1 LTGERTFHIV
11 LGLMRT
17 SVRFPARTSLE
28 QILDGLAS
36 DRAFQEMVTRWERIP
51 ARPARYAAFP
61 EWLDG
66 RISAALRRR
75 GIEELYSHQ
84 AAALESTH
92 AGRHTV
98 VVTPTASGKTLC
110 YNLPVLDAIA
120 KDPTARALY
129 IFPTKALAQDQLAEL
144 ERVSTD
150 IDIELKT
157 YTYDGDTP
165 PAVRAAIRS
174 AGHVVI
180 TNPDML
186 HTGIL
191 PHHTKWVKLFENLRY
206 VVLDEL
212 HTYRGVFGS
221 HVANV
226 LRRLRRICEFYGSHP
241 VFICTSATIANP
253 EELARRQIEDD
264 VIVID
269 ESGAPRGEKVLVFV
283 NPPVVNRNLGI
294 RQSALLTGRDIA
306 ATLLASGVQ
315 TISFARSRV
324 QTELLLTYLRA
335 RFPQPQWPSDLV
347 RGYRGGYLPSERR
360 AIERGLR
367 DGSIRGVVS
376 TNALELGI
384 DIGALQAAVLVGYPG
399 TVASTW
405 QQMGRAGRRED
416 LSAAFLVAT
425 SSPTDQYVV
434 QHPEYVLDRSPEAGL
449 VNPDNLH
456 VLVQHLKCAAFEIP
470 FGQRE
475 RFGTEDTP
483 GVLAYLGEQ
492 GILHE
497 SQGKYHWSDQAFPAE
512 AMSLRTATNDNVV
525 IIDTTGTAAMRIGS
539 EYQAGSARV
548 IGEVDRF
555 AAQVLLH
562 EQAIYLHQSKQFQ
575 VERLDWENAKAYV
588 REVKVDYYTDAGLAV
603 RIRVIDEFE
612 QRVGQRGGVSAS
624 GNRERGSFEL
634 AHGEVL
640 VSTLATVYKKLTM
653 FTHENVGWGKIF
665 LPEQELQTTSF
676 WCALAERAVAGWPKE
691 RVEVALAGLGNL
703 LHGLA
708 PLFLMCD
715 PHDLGLAVEVRS
727 PHTERPTIYLFDMTP
742 GGIGFSER
750 LFKSA
755 GSLFDRARE
764 HLQACGCGTGCP
776 ACVGPAYALGADVRE
791 SVAHLLSLA

>member
-1 LTGERTFHIV
+1 
-11 LGLMRT
+11 MRT
-17 SVRFPARTSLE
+17 AVRFPARVSLE
-28 QILDGLAS
+28 QILDSLARDPDFS
-36 DRAFQEMVTRWERIP
+36 QMVTRWERIP
-51 ARPARYAAFP
+51 PRRASYAEYPA
-61 EWLDG
+61 WLDG
-66 RISAALRRR
+66 RISATLRRR
-75 GIEELYSHQ
+75 GILSLYSHQ
-84 AAALESTH
+84 AEALETTH
-92 AGRHTV
+92 AGKHTV
-98 VVTPTASGKTLC
+98 IVTPTASGKTLC
-110 YNLPVLDAIA
+110 YDLPVIDAIA

-144 ERVSTD
+144 MRLAKDVD
-150 IDIELKT
+150 IDLKT

-191 PHHTKWVKLFENLRY
+191 PHHTKWVKLFENLRF

-221 HVANV
+221 NVANV
-226 LRRLRRICEFYGSHP
+226 LRRLRRICAFYGSHP
-241 VFICTSATIANP
+241 TFICTSATIANP
-253 EELARRQIEDD
+253 EELARRHVEDD
-264 VIVID
+264 VVVID
-269 ESGAPRGEKVLVFV
+269 RNGAPRGEKVLAFV
-283 NPPVVNRNLGI
+283 NPPVVNQSLSI
-294 RQSALLTGRDIA
+294 RKSALFTGRDIA

-315 TISFARSRV
+315 TIAFARSRV
-324 QTELLLTYLRA
+324 ETELLLTYLRS
-335 RFPQPQWPSDLV
+335 RFPQPQWPQDLI

-360 AIERGLR
+360 AIEQGLR
-367 DGSIRGVVS
+367 DGSVRGVVS

-384 DIGALQAAVLVGYPG
+384 DIGALQAAVLLGYPG

-425 SSPTDQYVV
+425 SSPIDQYVV

-456 VLVQHLKCAAFEIP
+456 VLVHHLKCAAFEIP
-470 FGQRE
+470 FETRE

-483 GVLAYLGEQ
+483 GVLAYLDEQ
-492 GILHE
+492 GVLHE
-497 SQGKYHWSDQAFPAE
+497 AGGKYHWSDQAFPAE
-512 AMSLRTATNDNVV
+512 TTSLRTATNDNVV
-525 IIDTTGTAAMRIGS
+525 IVDTTGPAPRTIGS
-539 EYQAGSARV
+539 EHHDGKARV
-548 IGEVDRF
+548 IGEIDRF

-562 EQAIYLHQSKQFQ
+562 EQAIYLHESKQFQ
-575 VERLDWENAKAYV
+575 VERLDWDNAKAYV
-588 REVKVDYYTDAGLAV
+588 REVKVDYYTQAELAV
-603 RIRVIDEFE
+603 RIRVIDEFD
-612 QRVGQRGGVSAS
+612 RRSTQRG
-624 GNRERGSFEL
+624 FDL

-640 VSTLATVYKKLTM
+640 VSTLSTIYKKLTM
-653 FTHENVGWGKIF
+653 YTHENVGWGKIH

-676 WCALAERAVAGWPKE
+676 WCSLPERAVAGWPKE

-708 PLFLMCD
+708 PLLLMCA

-750 LFKSA
+750 LFKSTDV
-755 GSLFDRARE
+755 LLERARE
-764 HLQACGCGTGCP
+764 HLDSCGCGTGCP
-776 ACVGPAYALGADVRE
+776 SCVGPAYALGTDVRDA
-791 SVAHLLSLA
+791 VADLLSLQR

>member
-1 LTGERTFHIV
+1 
-11 LGLMRT
+11 MRT
-17 SVRFPARTSLE
+17 AVRFPARVSLE
-28 QILDGLAS
+28 QILDGLAR
-36 DRAFQEMVTRWERIP
+36 DTEFQEMVTRWERIA
-51 ARPARYAAFP
+51 ARPARYAPFP

-66 RISAALRRR
+66 RIAAALRRR
-75 GIEELYSHQ
+75 GITQLYSHQ
-84 AAALESTH
+84 AAALESTRAKH
-92 AGRHTV
+92 HTV

-120 KDPTARALY
+120 KDPAARALY
-129 IFPTKALAQDQLAEL
+129 IFPTKALSQDQLIEL
-144 ERVSTD
+144 ERESTD
-150 IDIELKT
+150 MDIELKT
-157 YTYDGDTP
+157 YTYDGDTS

-191 PHHTKWVKLFENLRY
+191 PHHTKWVKLFENLHY

-253 EELARRQIEDD
+253 DELARRHIEEE
-264 VIVID
+264 VVVID

-283 NPPVVNRNLGI
+283 NPPVVNRNLGV
-294 RQSALLTGRDIA
+294 RRSALLTGRDIA

-315 TISFARSRV
+315 TIAFAKSRV

-335 RFPQPQWPSDLV
+335 RFPQPQWPPELI

-367 DGSIRGVVS
+367 DGSVRGVVS

-399 TVASTW
+399 TVASTC
-405 QQMGRAGRRED
+405 QQIGRAGRRED
-416 LSAAFLVAT
+416 LSVAFVVAT
-425 SSPTDQYVV
+425 SSPTDQYIV
-434 QHPEYVLDRSPEAGL
+434 QHPEFVLGRSPEAGQ

-456 VLVQHLKCAAFEIP
+456 VLVEHLKCAAFELP
-470 FGQRE
+470 FDRTE
-475 RFGTEDTP
+475 RFGTEDTL
-483 GVLAYLGEQ
+483 GVLSYLDEH

-497 SQGKYHWSDQAFPAE
+497 SEGRYHWSDQAFPAE
-512 AMSLRTATNDNVV
+512 AMSLRTASNDNVV
-525 IIDTTGTAAMRIGS
+525 IIDTTDGRT
-539 EYQAGSARV
+539 RV

-555 AAQVLLH
+555 AAPVLVH
-562 EQAIYLHQSKQFQ
+562 EQAIYLHESKQFQ
-575 VERLDWENAKAYV
+575 VEKLDWENAKAYV
-588 REVKVDYYTDAGLAV
+588 REVNVDYYTDAGLAV
-603 RIRVIDEFE
+603 RIRLLAEF
-612 QRVGQRGGVSAS
+612 AS
-624 GNRERGSFEL
+624 ETEKATR

-640 VSTLATVYKKLTM
+640 VSALATVYKKLTLY
-653 FTHENVGWGKIF
+653 THENVGWGKIH

-676 WCALAERAVAGWPKE
+676 WCSLPERAVAGWPRE
-691 RVEVALAGLGNL
+691 RVEIALAGLGNL

-727 PHTERPTIYLFDMTP
+727 LHTERPTIYLFDMTP
-742 GGIGFSER
+742 GGVGFSER
-750 LFKSA
+750 LFKWTDA
-755 GSLFDRARE
+755 LLERARE
-764 HLQACGCGTGCP
+764 HLDSCGCGTGCP
-776 ACVGPAYALGADVRE
+776 SCVGPAHALGHDVRE
-791 SVAHLLSLA
+791 AVADLLSLR

>member
-1 LTGERTFHIV
+1 MANARSIV
-11 LGLMRT
+11 LSLVRT

-28 QILDGLAS
+28 QILDGFLR
-36 DRAFQEMVTRWERIP
+36 DEQFQEMVTRWETLP
-51 ARPARYAAFP
+51 ARPARYAPFP
-61 EWLDG
+61 DWLDG
-66 RISAALRRR
+66 RITAALRRR
-75 GIEELYSHQ
+75 GIEQLYSHQ
-84 AAALESTH
+84 AAALDVTR
-92 AGRHTV
+92 AGKHTV

-110 YNLPVLDAIA
+110 YDLPVIDAIA
-120 KDPTARALY
+120 KDPSARALY
-129 IFPTKALAQDQLAEL
+129 LFPTKALAQDQLAEL
-144 ERVSTD
+144 ERLSAD

-165 PAVRAAIRS
+165 PQVRAAIRS

-180 TNPDML
+180 SNPDML
-186 HTGIL
+186 HTAIL
-191 PHHTKWVKLFENLRY
+191 PHHTKWVKLFENLQY

-253 EELARRQIEDD
+253 GELAQRHVEGE
-264 VIVID
+264 VVVID

-283 NPPVVNRNLGI
+283 NPPITHRSLGV
-294 RQSALLTGRDIA
+294 RRSALMTGRDIA

-315 TISFARSRV
+315 TIAFTRSRI
-324 QTELLLTYLRA
+324 QTELLLTYLRQ
-335 RFPQPQWPSDLV
+335 RFPTPQWPPGLV
-347 RGYRGGYLPSERR
+347 RGYRSGYLPSERR
-360 AIERGLR
+360 AVERGLR

-384 DIGALQAAVLVGYPG
+384 DIGALQAAVLIGYPG

-416 LSAAFLVAT
+416 LSVAFLVAT
-425 SSPTDQYVV
+425 SQPTDQYIV
-434 QHPEYVLDRSPEAGL
+434 QHPEYVLERSPEAGL
-449 VNPDNLH
+449 INPDNLH
-456 VLVQHLKCAAFEIP
+456 VLVQHIKCGAFEIP
-470 FGQRE
+470 FERKE

-483 GVLAYLGEQ
+483 GVLSYLDEQ

-497 SQGKYHWSDQAFPAE
+497 ADGRYHWSAQSFPAE
-512 AMSLRTATNDNVV
+512 GMSLRTATSDNVV
-525 IIDTTGTAAMRIGS
+525 IIDQTDGKHH
-539 EYQAGSARV
+539 V

-555 AAQVLLH
+555 GAPVILY
-562 EQAIYLHQSKQFQ
+562 EQSIYLHESRQFQ
-575 VERLDWENAKAYV
+575 VERLDWENQKAYV
-588 REVKVDYYTDAGLAV
+588 REVKVEYYTMAGVSV
-603 RIRVIDEFE
+603 RIRVLDEFDRKE
-612 QRVGQRGGVSAS
+612 AGEARGFD
-624 GNRERGSFEL
+624 R

-640 VSTLATVYKKLTM
+640 VSAIATIYKKLTLY
-653 FTHENVGWGKIF
+653 TNENVGWGKIHI
-665 LPEQELQTTSF
+665 PEQELQTTSF
-676 WCALAERAVAGWPKE
+676 WSALPERAVAGWPRE
-691 RVEVALAGLGNL
+691 RIEIALAGLGNL

-715 PHDLGLAVEVRS
+715 PHDLGMAVEVRS

-750 LFKSA
+750 LFRSYDA
-755 GSLFDRARE
+755 LIERARE
-764 HLQACGCGTGCP
+764 HLESCGCQTGCP
-776 ACVGPAYALGADVRE
+776 SCVGPAHALGADVRE

>member
-1 LTGERTFHIV
+1 
-11 LGLMRT
+11 MRT
-17 SVRFPARTSLE
+17 AVRFPARVSLE
-28 QILDGLAS
+28 QILDGLARDPEFS
-36 DRAFQEMVTRWERIP
+36 QMVTRWERIP
-51 ARPARYAAFP
+51 PRRASYAEYPA
-61 EWLDG
+61 WLDG
-66 RISAALRRR
+66 RISATLRRR
-75 GIEELYSHQ
+75 GILSLYSHQ
-84 AAALESTH
+84 ADALESTH
-92 AGRHTV
+92 AGKHTV
-98 VVTPTASGKTLC
+98 IVTPTASGKTLC
-110 YNLPVLDAIA
+110 YDLPVIDAIA

-144 ERVSTD
+144 MRLAKDVD
-150 IDIELKT
+150 IDLKT

-191 PHHTKWVKLFENLRY
+191 PHHTKWVKLFENLRF

-221 HVANV
+221 NVANV
-226 LRRLRRICEFYGSHP
+226 LRRLRRVCAFYGSHP
-241 VFICTSATIANP
+241 TFICTSATIANP
-253 EELARRQIEDD
+253 EELARRHVEDD
-264 VIVID
+264 VVVID
-269 ESGAPRGEKVLVFV
+269 RNGAPRGEKVLAFV
-283 NPPVVNRNLGI
+283 NPPVVNQSLGI
-294 RQSALLTGRDIA
+294 RKSALFTGRDIA

-315 TISFARSRV
+315 TIAFARSRV
-324 QTELLLTYLRA
+324 ETELLLTYLRS
-335 RFPQPQWPSDLV
+335 RFPQPQWPQDLI

-360 AIERGLR
+360 AIEQGLR
-367 DGSIRGVVS
+367 DGSVRGVVS

-384 DIGALQAAVLVGYPG
+384 DIGALQAAVLLGYPG

-425 SSPTDQYVV
+425 SSPIDQYVV
-434 QHPEYVLDRSPEAGL
+434 QHPGYVLDRSPEAGL

-456 VLVQHLKCAAFEIP
+456 VLVHHLKCAAFEIP
-470 FGQRE
+470 FEARE

-483 GVLAYLGEQ
+483 GVLAYLDEQ
-492 GILHE
+492 GVLHE
-497 SQGKYHWSDQAFPAE
+497 SGGKYHWSDQAFPAE
-512 AMSLRTATNDNVV
+512 TTSLRTATNDNVV
-525 IIDTTGTAAMRIGS
+525 IVDTTGPAPRTVGS
-539 EYQAGSARV
+539 EHHDGKARV
-548 IGEVDRF
+548 IGEIDRF

-562 EQAIYLHQSKQFQ
+562 EQAIYLHESKQFQ
-575 VERLDWENAKAYV
+575 VERLDWDNAKAYV
-588 REVKVDYYTDAGLAV
+588 REVKVDYYTQAELAV
-603 RIRVIDEFE
+603 RIRVIDEFD
-612 QRVGQRGGVSAS
+612 RRSMQRG
-624 GNRERGSFEL
+624 FDL

-640 VSTLATVYKKLTM
+640 VSTLTTIYKKLTM
-653 FTHENVGWGKIF
+653 YTHENVGWGKIH

-676 WCALAERAVAGWPKE
+676 WCSLPERAVAGWPKE

-708 PLFLMCD
+708 PLLLMCA

-750 LFKSA
+750 LFKSTDV
-755 GSLFDRARE
+755 LLDRARE
-764 HLQACGCGTGCP
+764 HLDSCGCGTGCP
-776 ACVGPAYALGADVRE
+776 SCVGPAYALGTEVRE
-791 SVAHLLSLA
+791 AVADLLSLHS

>member
-1 LTGERTFHIV
+1 
-11 LGLMRT
+11 MRT
-17 SVRFPARTSLE
+17 AVRFPARTGLE
-28 QILDGLAS
+28 QILDGLEG
-36 DRAFQEMVTRWERIP
+36 DPAFSSMVTRWERLP
-51 ARPARYAAFP
+51 AIAPRYAPFP
-61 EWLDG
+61 AWLDE
-66 RISAALRRR
+66 RIVRTLRRR
-75 GIEELYSHQ
+75 GIEALYSHQ
-84 AAALESTH
+84 AAALEATR

-98 VVTPTASGKTLC
+98 VITPTASGKTLC

-129 IFPTKALAQDQLAEL
+129 LFPTKALSQDQLAEL
-144 ERVSTD
+144 ERGSAEMD
-150 IDIELKT
+150 IDLAT

-191 PHHTKWVKLFENLRY
+191 PHHTKWVKLFESLRF

-226 LRRLRRICEFYGSHP
+226 LRRLRRICAFYGSHP
-241 VFICTSATIANP
+241 IFICTSATIANP
-253 EELARRQIEDD
+253 EELARRHIEDD
-264 VIVID
+264 VVVID
-269 ESGAPRGEKVLVFV
+269 ESGAPRGEKVIAFV
-283 NPPVVNRNLGI
+283 NPPVVNRNLSI

-315 TISFARSRV
+315 TIAFAQSRV
-324 QTELLLTYLRA
+324 QTELLLTYLRS
-335 RFPQPQWPSDLV
+335 RFPQPQWPSDLI

-367 DGSIRGVVS
+367 DGSVRGVVS

-384 DIGALQAAVLVGYPG
+384 DIGALQAAVLLGYPG

-405 QQMGRAGRRED
+405 QQMGRAGRREEM
-416 LSAAFLVAT
+416 SAAFLVAT

-434 QHPEYVLDRSPEAGL
+434 QHPEYVLERSPEAGL

-456 VLVQHLKCAAFEIP
+456 VLVEHLKCAAFEIP
-470 FGQRE
+470 FEPRE

-483 GVLAYLGEQ
+483 GVLSYLDEQ
-492 GILHE
+492 GVLHE
-497 SQGKYHWSDQAFPAE
+497 AGGKYHWSDQAFPAE
-512 AMSLRTATNDNVV
+512 GMSLRTATNDNVV
-525 IIDTTGTAAMRIGS
+525 IVDETGPATRVVGAEHHDGR
-539 EYQAGSARV
+539 ARV
-548 IGEVDRF
+548 IGEIDRF

-562 EQAIYLHQSKQFQ
+562 EQAIYLHESRQLQ

-588 REVKVDYYTDAGLAV
+588 REVKVDYYTQAELAV
-603 RIRVIDEFE
+603 RIRVIDEFD
-612 QRVGQRGGVSAS
+612 RRSPPRG
-624 GNRERGSFEL
+624 FDL

-640 VSTLATVYKKLTM
+640 VSTLTTMFKKLTM
-653 FTHENVGWGKIF
+653 YTHENVGWGKIH

-676 WCALAERAVAGWPKE
+676 WCSLPERVVAGWPKE

-703 LHGLA
+703 LHALA

-750 LFKSA
+750 LFRSA
-755 GSLFDRARE
+755 APLFERARE
-764 HLQACGCGTGCP
+764 HLAACSCGGGCP
-776 ACVGPAYALGADVRE
+776 SCVGPAYALGADVRGA
-791 SVAHLLSLA
+791 VAHLLSLA

>member
-1 LTGERTFHIV
+1 
-11 LGLMRT
+11 MRT
-17 SVRFPARTSLE
+17 SVRFPARVSLE
-28 QILDGLAS
+28 QILDGLAR
-36 DRAFQEMVTRWERIP
+36 DPDFNQMVTRWERIP
-51 ARPARYAAFP
+51 PRRASYAEYPA
-61 EWLDG
+61 WLDG
-66 RISAALRRR
+66 RISASLRRR
-75 GIEELYSHQ
+75 GILSLYSHQ
-84 AAALESTH
+84 ADALETAH
-92 AGRHTV
+92 AGKHTV

-110 YNLPVLDAIA
+110 YDLPVIDAIA

-144 ERVSTD
+144 ERLAKDVD
-150 IDIELKT
+150 IDLKT

-221 HVANV
+221 NVANV
-226 LRRLRRICEFYGSHP
+226 LRRLRRVCAFYGSHP
-241 VFICTSATIANP
+241 TFICTSATIANP
-253 EELARRQIEDD
+253 EELARRHVEDD
-264 VIVID
+264 VVVID
-269 ESGAPRGEKVLVFV
+269 RNGAPRGEKVLAFV
-283 NPPVVNRNLGI
+283 NPPVVNQSLGI
-294 RQSALLTGRDIA
+294 RKSALFTGRDIA

-315 TISFARSRV
+315 TIAFARSRV
-324 QTELLLTYLRA
+324 ETELLLTYLRS
-335 RFPQPQWPSDLV
+335 RFPQPQWPQDLI

-360 AIERGLR
+360 AIEQGLR
-367 DGSIRGVVS
+367 DGSVRGVVS

-384 DIGALQAAVLVGYPG
+384 DIGALQAAVLLGYPG

-405 QQMGRAGRRED
+405 QQMGRAGRREG

-425 SSPTDQYVV
+425 SSPIDQYVV
-434 QHPEYVLDRSPEAGL
+434 QHPGYVLDRSPEAGL

-456 VLVQHLKCAAFEIP
+456 VLVHHLKCAAFEIP
-470 FGQRE
+470 FEARE

-483 GVLAYLGEQ
+483 GVLSYLDEQ
-492 GILHE
+492 GVLHE
-497 SQGKYHWSDQAFPAE
+497 SGGKYHWSDQAFPAE
-512 AMSLRTATNDNVV
+512 TTSLRTATNDNVV
-525 IIDTTGTAAMRIGS
+525 IVDTTGPAPRTVGS
-539 EYQAGSARV
+539 EHHDGKARV
-548 IGEVDRF
+548 IGEIDRF

-562 EQAIYLHQSKQFQ
+562 EQAIYLHESKQFQ
-575 VERLDWENAKAYV
+575 VERLDWDNAKAYV
-588 REVKVDYYTDAGLAV
+588 REVKVDYYTQAELAV
-603 RIRVIDEFE
+603 RIRVIDEFD
-612 QRVGQRGGVSAS
+612 RRSTQRG
-624 GNRERGSFEL
+624 FDL

-640 VSTLATVYKKLTM
+640 VSTLSTIYKKLTM
-653 FTHENVGWGKIF
+653 YTHENVGWGKIH

-676 WCALAERAVAGWPKE
+676 WCSLPERAVAGWPKE

-708 PLFLMCD
+708 PLILMCA

-750 LFKSA
+750 LFKSTDV
-755 GSLFDRARE
+755 LLDRARE
-764 HLQACGCGTGCP
+764 HLDSCGCGTGCP
-776 ACVGPAYALGADVRE
+776 SCVGPAYALGAEVRE
-791 SVAHLLSLA
+791 AVADLLSLRR

>member
-1 LTGERTFHIV
+1 MTFERPFHIV
-11 LGLMRT
+11 VGLVRT

-28 QILDGLAS
+28 QILDGLAA
-36 DRAFQEMVTRWERIP
+36 DREFQEMVTRWERLP
-51 ARPARYAAFP
+51 ARPARYAPFP

-66 RISAALRRR
+66 RIAAALRRR
-75 GIEELYSHQ
+75 GINDLYSHQ

-110 YNLPVLDAIA
+110 YDLPVLDAIA
-120 KDPTARALY
+120 KDPSARALY
-129 IFPTKALAQDQLAEL
+129 LFPTKALSQDQLAEL
-144 ERVSTD
+144 ERLSTD
-150 IDIELKT
+150 MDIELKT

-165 PAVRAAIRS
+165 PAARAAIRS

-191 PHHTKWVKLFENLRY
+191 PHHTKWVKLFENLQY

-241 VFICTSATIANP
+241 IFICTSATIANP
-253 EELARRQIEDD
+253 EELARRHVEDD
-264 VIVID
+264 VVVID
-269 ESGAPRGEKVLVFV
+269 ESGAPRGEKVLVFID
-283 NPPVVNRNLGI
+283 PPVVNRSLGI
-294 RQSALLTGRDIA
+294 RRSALLTGRDIA

-315 TISFARSRV
+315 TIAFAKSRV

-335 RFPQPQWPSDLV
+335 RFPQPQWPPDLV

-367 DGSIRGVVS
+367 DGTIRGVVS

-416 LSAAFLVAT
+416 LSVAFLVAT

-434 QHPEYVLDRSPEAGL
+434 HHPEYVLDRPPEAGL

-456 VLVQHLKCAAFEIP
+456 ILVQHLKCAAFEIP
-470 FGQRE
+470 FEARE

-483 GVLAYLGEQ
+483 GVLAYLDEQ
-492 GILHE
+492 GVLHE
-497 SQGKYHWSDQAFPAE
+497 AGGRYHWSDQAFPAE
-512 AMSLRTATNDNVV
+512 AMSLRTASTDNVV
-525 IIDTTGTAAMRIGS
+525 IVDITGPRAVGAGA
-539 EYQAGSARV
+539 EQAGGARV

-555 AAQVLLH
+555 AAPMLVH
-562 EQAIYLHQSKQFQ
+562 EQAIYLHESKQFQ
-575 VERLDWENAKAYV
+575 VERLDWQNAKAYV

-603 RIRVIDEFE
+603 RIRVIDEFDRQE
-612 QRVGQRGGVSAS
+612 AGP
-624 GNRERGSFEL
+624 GNARSRGSFDL

-640 VSTLATVYKKLTM
+640 VSALATVYKKLTM
-653 FTHENVGWGKIF
+653 YTHENVGWGKIH
-665 LPEQELQTTSF
+665 LPEQELQTTGF
-676 WCALAERAVAGWPKE
+676 WCSLPERVVAGWPKE
-691 RVEVALAGLGNL
+691 RVEIALAGLGNL
-703 LHGLA
+703 LHGMA

-755 GSLFDRARE
+755 TALFDRARE
-764 HLQACGCGTGCP
+764 HLSSCSCQTGCP
-776 ACVGPAYALGADVRE
+776 SCVGPAYALGPQVRE

>member
-1 LTGERTFHIV
+1 VRT
-11 LGLMRT
+11 T
-17 SVRFPARTSLE
+17 VRFPARVSLD
-28 QILDGLAS
+28 QILDGLAR
-36 DRAFQEMVTRWERIP
+36 DDEFQAMVTRWERIP
-51 ARPARYAAFP
+51 ARPARYAPFP
-61 EWLDG
+61 AWLDG
-66 RISAALRRR
+66 RIAAALRRR
-75 GIEELYSHQ
+75 GIRELYAHQ
-84 AAALESTH
+84 AAALEATRSGH
-92 AGRHTV
+92 HTV

-120 KDPTARALY
+120 KDPAARALY
-129 IFPTKALAQDQLAEL
+129 IFPTKALSQDQLAEL
-144 ERVSTD
+144 ERESTD
-150 IDIELKT
+150 MDIELKT
-157 YTYDGDTP
+157 YTYDGDTS

-226 LRRLRRICEFYGSHP
+226 LRRLRRICAFYGSHP

-253 EELARRQIEDD
+253 DELARRHIEED
-264 VIVID
+264 VVVID

-283 NPPVVNRNLGI
+283 NPPVVNRNLGV
-294 RQSALLTGRDIA
+294 RRSALLVGRDIA

-315 TISFARSRV
+315 TIAFAKSRV
-324 QTELLLTYLRA
+324 QTELLLTYLRS
-335 RFPQPQWPSDLV
+335 RFPQPQWPHDLI

-367 DGSIRGVVS
+367 DGTVRGVVS

-384 DIGALQAAVLVGYPG
+384 DIGALQAAVLLGYPG

-405 QQMGRAGRRED
+405 QQMGRAGRREE

-456 VLVQHLKCAAFEIP
+456 ILVQHLKCGAFEIP
-470 FGQRE
+470 FEPRE

-483 GVLAYLGEQ
+483 GVLSYLDEQ
-492 GILHE
+492 GVLHE
-497 SQGKYHWSDQAFPAE
+497 AGGKYHWSDQAFPAE

-525 IIDTTGTAAMRIGS
+525 IVDTTGPAPRTIGS
-539 EYQAGSARV
+539 EYHDGHAKV
-548 IGEVDRF
+548 IGEIDRF

-562 EQAIYLHQSKQFQ
+562 EQAIYLHESKQFQ

-588 REVKVDYYTDAGLAV
+588 REVKVDYYTQAELAV
-603 RIRVIDEFE
+603 RIRVIDEFD
-612 QRVGQRGGVSAS
+612 RRSGQRG
-624 GNRERGSFEL
+624 FDL

-640 VSTLATVYKKLTM
+640 VSTLTSLYKKLTM
-653 FTHENVGWGKIF
+653 YTHENVGWGKIT

-676 WCALAERAVAGWPKE
+676 WCSLPERAVAGWPKE
-691 RVEVALAGLGNL
+691 RVEIALAGLGNL

-708 PLFLMCD
+708 PLLLMCD

-742 GGIGFSER
+742 GGVGFSER
-750 LFKSA
+750 LFRSTDA
-755 GSLFDRARE
+755 LFERARE
-764 HLQACGCGTGCP
+764 HLASCPCDTGCP
-776 ACVGPAYALGADVRE
+776 SCVGPAYALGADVRAAVGE
-791 SVAHLLSLA
+791 LLSLRA

>member
-1 LTGERTFHIV
+1 
-11 LGLMRT
+11 
-17 SVRFPARTSLE
+17 
-28 QILDGLAS
+28 
-36 DRAFQEMVTRWERIP
+36 MVTRWERIP
-51 ARPARYAAFP
+51 PRRASYAEYPA
-61 EWLDG
+61 WLDG
-66 RISAALRRR
+66 RISATLRRR
-75 GIEELYSHQ
+75 GILSLYSHQ
-84 AAALESTH
+84 AEALETTH
-92 AGRHTV
+92 AGKHTV

-110 YNLPVLDAIA
+110 YDLPVIDAIA

-129 IFPTKALAQDQLAEL
+129 IFQTKALAQDQLAEL
-144 ERVSTD
+144 MRLAKDVD
-150 IDIELKT
+150 IDLKT

-191 PHHTKWVKLFENLRY
+191 PHHTKWVKLFENLRF

-221 HVANV
+221 NVANV
-226 LRRLRRICEFYGSHP
+226 LRRLRRVCAFYGSHP
-241 VFICTSATIANP
+241 TFICTSATIANP
-253 EELARRQIEDD
+253 EELARRHVEDD
-264 VIVID
+264 VVVID
-269 ESGAPRGEKVLVFV
+269 RNGAPRGEKVLAFV
-283 NPPVVNRNLGI
+283 NPPVVNQSLGI
-294 RQSALLTGRDIA
+294 RKSALFTGRDIA

-315 TISFARSRV
+315 TIAFARSRV
-324 QTELLLTYLRA
+324 ETELLLTYLRS
-335 RFPQPQWPSDLV
+335 RFPQPQWPQDLI

-360 AIERGLR
+360 AIEQGLR
-367 DGSIRGVVS
+367 DGSVRGVVS

-384 DIGALQAAVLVGYPG
+384 DIGALQAAVLLGYPG

-425 SSPTDQYVV
+425 SSPIDQYVV

-456 VLVQHLKCAAFEIP
+456 VLVHHLKCAAFEIP
-470 FGQRE
+470 FETRE

-483 GVLAYLGEQ
+483 GVLAYLDEQ
-492 GILHE
+492 GVLHE
-497 SQGKYHWSDQAFPAE
+497 SGGKYHWSDQAFPAE
-512 AMSLRTATNDNVV
+512 TTSLRTATNDNVV
-525 IIDTTGTAAMRIGS
+525 IVDTTGPAPRTVGS
-539 EYQAGSARV
+539 EHHDGKARV
-548 IGEVDRF
+548 IGEIDRF

-562 EQAIYLHQSKQFQ
+562 EQAIYLHESKQFQ

-588 REVKVDYYTDAGLAV
+588 REVKVDYYTQAELAV
-603 RIRVIDEFE
+603 RIRVIDEFD
-612 QRVGQRGGVSAS
+612 RRSTQRG
-624 GNRERGSFEL
+624 FDL

-640 VSTLATVYKKLTM
+640 VSTLTTIYKKLTM
-653 FTHENVGWGKIF
+653 YTHENVGWGKIH

-676 WCALAERAVAGWPKE
+676 WGSLPERAVAGWPKE
-691 RVEVALAGLGNL
+691 RVEIALAGLGNL

-708 PLFLMCD
+708 PLLLMCA

-750 LFKSA
+750 LFKSTDV
-755 GSLFDRARE
+755 LLDRARE
-764 HLQACGCGTGCP
+764 HLDSCGCGTGCP
-776 ACVGPAYALGADVRE
+776 SCVGPAYALGTEVRE
-791 SVAHLLSLA
+791 AVADLLSLHS

>member
-1 LTGERTFHIV
+1 LTVERPFHIV
-11 LGLMRT
+11 LGLLRT

-28 QILDGLAS
+28 QILEGLAS
-36 DRAFQEMVTRWERIP
+36 DREFQELVTRWERIP
-51 ARPARYAAFP
+51 ARPSRYAQFP

-66 RISAALRRR
+66 RIAAALRRR
-75 GIEELYSHQ
+75 GIADLYSHQ
-84 AAALESTH
+84 AAALESAH

-144 ERVSTD
+144 ERESTD
-150 IDIELKT
+150 MDIELKT

-191 PHHTKWVKLFENLRY
+191 PHHTKWVKLFENLHY

-253 EELARRQIEDD
+253 DELARRQIEDD
-264 VIVID
+264 VVVID

-294 RQSALLTGRDIA
+294 RRSALLTGRDIA

-315 TISFARSRV
+315 TIAFSRSRV
-324 QTELLLTYLRA
+324 QAELLLTYLRA
-335 RFPQPQWPSDLV
+335 RFPQPQWPQDLI

-367 DGSIRGVVS
+367 DGSVRGVVS

-425 SSPTDQYVV
+425 SSPTDQYIV

-470 FGQRE
+470 FESRE

-492 GILHE
+492 GVLHE
-497 SQGKYHWSDQAFPAE
+497 AAGKYHWSDQAFPAE

-525 IIDTTGTAAMRIGS
+525 IVDTTGPAPRTIGS
-539 EYQAGSARV
+539 EYHDGRARI

-562 EQAIYLHQSKQFQ
+562 EQAIYLHESKQFQ

-603 RIRVIDEFE
+603 RIRVIDEFDTLKAGE
-612 QRVGQRGGVSAS
+612 SANNTRG
-624 GNRERGSFEL
+624 FDL

-653 FTHENVGWGKIF
+653 YTHENVGWGKIH

-676 WCALAERAVAGWPKE
+676 WCSLPDRAVGGWPKE

-727 PHTERPTIYLFDMTP
+727 PHTQRPTIYLFDMTP

-755 GSLFDRARE
+755 ASLFDRARE
-764 HLQACGCGTGCP
+764 HLAACGCGTGCP
-776 ACVGPAYALGADVRE
+776 SCVGPAYALGPDVRE

>member
-1 LTGERTFHIV
+1 
-11 LGLMRT
+11 MRT
-17 SVRFPARTSLE
+17 AVRFPARVSLE
-28 QILDGLAS
+28 QILDGLFR
-36 DRAFQEMVTRWERIP
+36 DEQFQETVTRWERIP
-51 ARPARYAAFP
+51 PRPARYAPFP

-75 GIEELYSHQ
+75 GIQQLYSHQ
-84 AAALESTH
+84 SAALEATR
-92 AGRHTV
+92 AGKNIV

-110 YNLPVLDAIA
+110 YDLPVIDAIA
-120 KDPTARALY
+120 KDTSARALY
-129 IFPTKALAQDQLAEL
+129 LFPTKALAQDQLAEL
-144 ERVSTD
+144 ESLSGD
-150 IDIELKT
+150 IDIDLKT

-165 PAVRAAIRS
+165 PQIRAAVRS

-180 TNPDML
+180 SNPDML
-186 HTGIL
+186 HTAIL
-191 PHHTKWVKLFENLRY
+191 PHHTKWVKLFENLNY

-253 EELARRQIEDD
+253 EELARRHVEDD
-264 VIVID
+264 VVLID

-283 NPPVVNRNLGI
+283 NPPVVNKNLGI
-294 RQSALLTGRDIA
+294 RRSALLTGRDIA

-315 TISFARSRV
+315 PISFARSRV
-324 QTELLLTYLRA
+324 QTELMLTYLRS
-335 RFPQPQWPSDLV
+335 RFPQPQWPADLI

-367 DGSIRGVVS
+367 DGTVRGVVS

-384 DIGALQAAVLVGYPG
+384 DIGALQAAVLIGYPG

-425 SSPTDQYVV
+425 SLPVDQYVV
-434 QHPEYVLDRSPEAGL
+434 QHPDYVLQRSPEAGL

-456 VLVQHLKCAAFEIP
+456 LLVQHLKCGAFEIP
-470 FGQRE
+470 FERKE

-483 GVLAYLGEQ
+483 GVLSYLDEQ

-497 SQGKYHWSDQAFPAE
+497 ADGRYHWSAQSFPAE
-512 AMSLRTATNDNVV
+512 GMSLRTATTDNVV
-525 IIDTTGTAAMRIGS
+525 IVDQTGGT
-539 EYQAGSARV
+539 QRV

-555 AAQVLLH
+555 GAPLTLH
-562 EQAIYLHQSKQFQ
+562 EQAIYLHEGRQLQ
-575 VERLDWENAKAYV
+575 VEKLDWENAKAYV
-588 REVKVDYYTDAGLAV
+588 REVKVDYYTQAGESV
-603 RIRVIDEFE
+603 RIRVLDEFAR
-612 QRVGQRGGVSAS
+612 QDSVRFGR
-624 GNRERGSFEL
+624 

-640 VSTLATVYKKLTM
+640 VSMIATIYKKLTM
-653 FTHENVGWGKIF
+653 YTHENIGWGKIHI
-665 LPEQELQTTSF
+665 PEQELQTTSF
-676 WCALAERAVAGWPKE
+676 WLSLSERATAGWPKE

-708 PLFLMCD
+708 PLLLMCA

-742 GGIGFSER
+742 GGVGFSER
-750 LFKSA
+750 LFKSTDV
-755 GSLFDRARE
+755 LFERARE
-764 HLQACGCGTGCP
+764 HLDSCGCGTGCP
-776 ACVGPAYALGADVRE
+776 SCVGPAYALGTEVRE
-791 SVAHLLSLA
+791 AVADLLSLR

>member
-1 LTGERTFHIV
+1 
-11 LGLMRT
+11 
-17 SVRFPARTSLE
+17 
-28 QILDGLAS
+28 
-36 DRAFQEMVTRWERIP
+36 MVTRWERIP
-51 ARPARYAAFP
+51 PRRASYAEYPA
-61 EWLDG
+61 WLDG
-66 RISAALRRR
+66 RISATLRRR
-75 GIEELYSHQ
+75 GILSLYSHQ
-84 AAALESTH
+84 ADSLESTH
-92 AGRHTV
+92 AGKHTV

-110 YNLPVLDAIA
+110 YDLPVIDAIA

-144 ERVSTD
+144 MRLAKDVD
-150 IDIELKT
+150 IDLKT

-191 PHHTKWVKLFENLRY
+191 PHHTKWVKLFENLRF

-221 HVANV
+221 NVANV
-226 LRRLRRICEFYGSHP
+226 LRRLRRVCAFYGSHP
-241 VFICTSATIANP
+241 TFICTSATIANP
-253 EELARRQIEDD
+253 EELARRHVEDD
-264 VIVID
+264 VVVID
-269 ESGAPRGEKVLVFV
+269 RNGAPRGEKVLAFV
-283 NPPVVNRNLGI
+283 NPPVVNQSLGI
-294 RQSALLTGRDIA
+294 RKSALFTGRDIA

-315 TISFARSRV
+315 TIAFARSRV
-324 QTELLLTYLRA
+324 ETELLLTYLRS
-335 RFPQPQWPSDLV
+335 RFPQPQWPQDLI

-360 AIERGLR
+360 AIEQGLR
-367 DGSIRGVVS
+367 DGSVRGVVS

-384 DIGALQAAVLVGYPG
+384 DIGALQAAVLLGYPG

-425 SSPTDQYVV
+425 SSPIDQYVV
-434 QHPEYVLDRSPEAGL
+434 QHPGYVLDRSPEAGL

-456 VLVQHLKCAAFEIP
+456 VLVHHLKCAAFEIP
-470 FGQRE
+470 FEARE

-483 GVLAYLGEQ
+483 GVLAYLDEQ
-492 GILHE
+492 GVLHE
-497 SQGKYHWSDQAFPAE
+497 SGGKYHWSDQAFPAE
-512 AMSLRTATNDNVV
+512 TTSLRTATNDNVV
-525 IIDTTGTAAMRIGS
+525 IVDTTGPAPRTVGS
-539 EYQAGSARV
+539 EHHDGKARV
-548 IGEVDRF
+548 IGEIDRF

-562 EQAIYLHQSKQFQ
+562 EQAIYLHESKQFQ
-575 VERLDWENAKAYV
+575 VERLDWDNAKAYV
-588 REVKVDYYTDAGLAV
+588 REVKVDYYTQAELAV
-603 RIRVIDEFE
+603 RIRVIDEFD
-612 QRVGQRGGVSAS
+612 RRSTQRG
-624 GNRERGSFEL
+624 FDL

-640 VSTLATVYKKLTM
+640 VSTLTTIYKKLTM
-653 FTHENVGWGKIF
+653 YTHENVGWGKIH

-676 WCALAERAVAGWPKE
+676 WCSLPERAVAGWPKE

-708 PLFLMCD
+708 PLLLMCA

-750 LFKSA
+750 LFKSTDV
-755 GSLFDRARE
+755 LLDRARE
-764 HLQACGCGTGCP
+764 HLDSCGCGTGCP
-776 ACVGPAYALGADVRE
+776 SCVGPAYALGTEVRE
-791 SVAHLLSLA
+791 AVADLLSLHS

>member
-1 LTGERTFHIV
+1 
-11 LGLMRT
+11 MRT
-17 SVRFPARTSLE
+17 AVRFPARVSLE
-28 QILDGLAS
+28 QILDGLARDPEFS
-36 DRAFQEMVTRWERIP
+36 QMVTRWERIP
-51 ARPARYAAFP
+51 PRRASYAEYPA
-61 EWLDG
+61 WLDG
-66 RISAALRRR
+66 RISATLRRR
-75 GIEELYSHQ
+75 GILSLYSHQ
-84 AAALESTH
+84 ADALESTH
-92 AGRHTV
+92 AGKHTV
-98 VVTPTASGKTLC
+98 IVTPTASGKTLC
-110 YNLPVLDAIA
+110 YDLPVIDAIA

-144 ERVSTD
+144 MRLAKDVD
-150 IDIELKT
+150 IDLKT

-191 PHHTKWVKLFENLRY
+191 PHHTKWVKLFENLRF

-221 HVANV
+221 NVANV
-226 LRRLRRICEFYGSHP
+226 LRRLRRVCAFYGSHP
-241 VFICTSATIANP
+241 TFICTSATIANP
-253 EELARRQIEDD
+253 EELARRHVEDD
-264 VIVID
+264 IVVID
-269 ESGAPRGEKVLVFV
+269 RNGAPRGEKVVAFV
-283 NPPVVNRNLGI
+283 NPPVVNQSLGI
-294 RQSALLTGRDIA
+294 RKSALFTGRDIA

-315 TISFARSRV
+315 TIAFARSRV
-324 QTELLLTYLRA
+324 ETELLLTYLRS
-335 RFPQPQWPSDLV
+335 RFPQPQWPQDLI

-360 AIERGLR
+360 AIEQGLR
-367 DGSIRGVVS
+367 DGSVRGVVS

-384 DIGALQAAVLVGYPG
+384 DIGALQAAVLLGYPG

-425 SSPTDQYVV
+425 SSPIDQYVV
-434 QHPEYVLDRSPEAGL
+434 QHPGYVLDRSPEAGL

-456 VLVQHLKCAAFEIP
+456 VLVHHLKCAAFEIP
-470 FGQRE
+470 FEARE

-483 GVLAYLGEQ
+483 GVLAYLDEQ
-492 GILHE
+492 GVLHE
-497 SQGKYHWSDQAFPAE
+497 SGGKYHWSDQAFPAE
-512 AMSLRTATNDNVV
+512 TTSLRTATNDNVV
-525 IIDTTGTAAMRIGS
+525 IVDTTGPAPRTVGS
-539 EYQAGSARV
+539 EHHDGKARV
-548 IGEVDRF
+548 IGEIDRF

-562 EQAIYLHQSKQFQ
+562 EQAIYLHESKQFQ
-575 VERLDWENAKAYV
+575 VERLDWDNAKAYV
-588 REVKVDYYTDAGLAV
+588 REVKVDYYTQAELAV
-603 RIRVIDEFE
+603 RIRVIDEFD
-612 QRVGQRGGVSAS
+612 RRSTQRG
-624 GNRERGSFEL
+624 FDL

-640 VSTLATVYKKLTM
+640 VSTLTTIYKKLTM
-653 FTHENVGWGKIF
+653 YTHENVGWGKIH

-676 WCALAERAVAGWPKE
+676 WCSLPERAVAGWPKE

-708 PLFLMCD
+708 PLLLMCA

-750 LFKSA
+750 LFKSTDV
-755 GSLFDRARE
+755 LLDRARE
-764 HLQACGCGTGCP
+764 HLDSCGCGTGCP
-776 ACVGPAYALGADVRE
+776 SCVGPAYALGTEVRE
-791 SVAHLLSLA
+791 AVADLLSLHS